1 MFGAARA
8 LHQWSACGRAWSEQR
23 KQASAWVTRCFLS
36 PPCCRCGRTES
47 SQAAAPAQGYFLGA
61 FLYLGIVFSLP
72 ATLGVASLALDLPAR
87 PGRRAGV
94 ASACY

>member
-1 MFGAARA
+1 MPSSLRI
-8 LHQWSACGRAWSEQR
+8 
-23 KQASAWVTRCFLS
+23 VTVGKRGHRRR
-36 PPCCRCGRTES
+36 PP
-47 SQAAAPAQGYFLGA
+47 PAQGYFLGA

-87 PGRRAGV
+87 PGWRAGV